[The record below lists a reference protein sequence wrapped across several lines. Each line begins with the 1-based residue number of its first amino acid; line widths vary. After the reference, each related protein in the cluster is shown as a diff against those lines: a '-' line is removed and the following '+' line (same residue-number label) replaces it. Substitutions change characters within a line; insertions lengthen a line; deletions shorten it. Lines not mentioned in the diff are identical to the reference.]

1 MKTQEGL
8 RAIVMRCCDEI
19 RRSQS
24 NHADAH
30 RGCHYNVTAWAQGHR
45 ATSMGKLRVA
55 IVPFSESF
63 KKKYAEKLNG
73 NINFPGPFR
82 VMVVPDTDNWGYARL
97 AWP

>member
-8 RAIVMRCCDEI
+8 RAIVMRCCVEF

-24 NHADAH
+24 NHADAR
-30 RGCHYNVTAWAQGHR
+30 RGCHYCVTAWAQGHR
-45 ATSMGKLRVA
+45 ATSLGKLRVA

-63 KKKYAEKLNG
+63 KEKKNAENLNG

-82 VMVVPDTDNWGYARL
+82 VMVLPDTDK
-97 AWP
+97 